1 MKYSEIPL
9 VLLMLFTLVYTAV
22 GDQDSEVWSG
32 LYFFVNYLT
41 QLWLFNDYK
50 NKIIR
55 IGGIS
60 LNISILIYVVLK
72 YFLHLEVMLFYT
84 LIPFTICL
92 ITLIRYDYVT
102 HKR

>member
-9 VLLMLFTLVYTAV
+9 AILMLFTLVYTAV

-72 YFLHLEVMLFYT
+72 YFLQLELMLFYT

-102 HKR
+102 NKR

>member
-1 MKYSEIPL
+1 MKHSEIPL
-9 VLLMLFTLVYTAV
+9 VLLMVFTLVYTAV
-22 GDQDSEVWSG
+22 GDQDSEIWSG

-41 QLWLFNDYK
+41 QLWLFKDYR

-72 YFLHLEVMLFYT
+72 YFLQLEVVLYYT
-84 LIPFTICL
+84 FIPFIICL
-92 ITLIRYDYVT
+92 ITLIRCEYVT

>member
-9 VLLMLFTLVYTAV
+9 VLCMMFTLVYTAV
-22 GDQDSEVWSG
+22 GDQNNELWSG

-41 QLWLFNDYK
+41 QLWLFKNYK

-60 LNISILIYVVLK
+60 LNISILIFVVLK
-72 YFLHLEVMLFYT
+72 YFFKIDVLLLYT
-84 LIPFTICL
+84 FIPFTICL

-102 HKR
+102 NKR